1 MSGVGLLFVPGLR
14 PPSPRSRQ
22 QFWLVYRGRQIAV
35 HPAEGI
41 SAGPDREADL
51 RADAIHYLGRHE
63 DCDVFAAD
71 MAASAPPPPGLEF
84 RELFSLYGH
93 MSDPI
98 QKLTGRAIQV
108 LEWDR
113 THRFCGACGS
123 ATESAEVERA
133 RVCPSCRLHFFPRV
147 APSMIVAVE
156 RDDEILL
163 ARSPRFP
170 PGVWSV
176 LAGFV
181 EPGESVEDTIHREVF
196 EEAGVRVG
204 DIRYF
209 GSQPWP
215 HPHSLM
221 LGYQARYES
230 GEIAIDGEEIVEAG
244 WFKAEEMPGLFRG
257 DFSIAQWMIRDFLAR
272 HRG

>member
-1 MSGVGLLFVPGLR
+1 MSHAWFVPGHSA
-14 PPSPRSRQ
+14 PEVRSDPQ
-22 QFWLVYRGRQIAV
+22 IWLIYRGRQIAV
-35 HPAEGI
+35 DPEHGI
-41 SAGPDREADL
+41 APGPDREADL
-51 RADAIHYLGRHE
+51 RALAVHYLGRHE
-63 DCDVFAAD
+63 SCDVFAAD
-71 MAASAPPPPGLEF
+71 LAPSENAPPGLEF
-84 RELFSLYGH
+84 RELFSLYGR

-113 THRFCGACGS
+113 THRYCGS
-123 ATESAEVERA
+123 CGSETVYAEAERA
-133 RVCPSCRLHFFPRV
+133 RVCPRCRLQFFPRV

-163 ARSPRFP
+163 ARSPRVP
-170 PGVWSV
+170 PSVWSV

-196 EEAGVRVG
+196 EEAGVRVS

-221 LGYQARYES
+221 LGYQARYKS
-230 GEIAIDGEEIVEAG
+230 GDITIDGEEIVEAG
-244 WFKAEEMPGLFRG
+244 WFRPDEMPGLFRG
-257 DFSIAQWMIRDFLAR
+257 DFSIAQWMIHDFLAR

>member
-1 MSGVGLLFVPGLR
+1 MERRDLLFVPGVRR
-14 PPSPRSRQ
+14 PSTPSDVQ
-22 QFWLVYRGRQIAV
+22 YWFLYRGRQLAIHPERGLEPGPSRAGAV
-35 HPAEGI
+35 G
-41 SAGPDREADL
+41 
-51 RADAIHYLGRHE
+51 DAAVHYLGRLE
-63 DCDVFAAD
+63 DCDAFAAD
-71 MAASAPPPPGLEF
+71 LHPSAAAPADLEF
-84 RELFSLYGH
+84 RELFSLYGKLRD
-93 MSDPI
+93 SV
-98 QKLTGRAIQV
+98 QKLAGRAIQV
-108 LEWDR
+108 VEWDR
-113 THRFCGACGS
+113 THRFCGSCG
-123 ATESAEVERA
+123 TETEASPVERA
-133 RVCPSCRLHFFPRV
+133 RVCPACRLHFFPRV

-181 EPGESVEDTIHREVF
+181 EPGESAEDTVHREVF
-196 EEAGVRVG
+196 EESGVRVQ

-221 LGYQARYES
+221 LGYQARHAGGDIEV
-230 GEIAIDGEEIVEAG
+230 DGVEVTEAG
-244 WFKAEEMPGLFRG
+244 WFRADEMPGLFRG

-272 HRG
+272 HGR

>member
-1 MSGVGLLFVPGLR
+1 MTGRELLFVPGHRHPQR
-14 PPSPRSRQ
+14 PTTR
-22 QFWLVYRGRQIAV
+22 QFWLVYRGRQIA
-35 HPAEGI
+35 I
-41 SAGPDREADL
+41 DPDRGIAPGPG
-51 RADAIHYLGRHE
+51 RADELQAESVHYLGRHE
-63 DCDVFAAD
+63 GCDVFAAD
-71 MAASAPPPPGLEF
+71 VQPQTGAPPGLEF
-84 RELFSLYGH
+84 RELFSLYGT
-93 MSDPI
+93 MSDAL
-98 QKLTGRAIQV
+98 QKLAGRAIQV

-123 ATESAEVERA
+123 PTEYAERERA
-133 RVCPSCRLHFFPRV
+133 RVCPSCRLQFFPRV

-170 PGVWSV
+170 PNVWSV

-181 EPGESVEDTIHREVF
+181 EPGESVEDTVHREVF
-196 EEAGVRVG
+196 EEAGVEIR

-221 LGYQARYES
+221 LGYQATYAG

-244 WFKAEEMPGLFRG
+244 WFRADEMPGLFRG
-257 DFSIAQWMIRDFLAR
+257 DFSIAQWMIRDFLRR
-272 HRG
+272 HGG

>member
-1 MSGVGLLFVPGLR
+1 MSDAGLSFVPGYR
-14 PPSPRSRQ
+14 PPSKPTVQ
-22 QFWLVYRGRQIAV
+22 QFWLVYRGRQIAID
-35 HPAEGI
+35 PDRGI
-41 SAGPDREADL
+41 APGPDRESDV
-51 RADAIHYLGRHE
+51 DTESIHYLGRHE
-63 DCDVFAAD
+63 GWDVFAAD
-71 MAASAPPPPGLEF
+71 VAPHAGPPPGLEF
-84 RELFSLYGH
+84 RELFSLYGK
-93 MSDPI
+93 MSDSI

-123 ATESAEVERA
+123 RTETAERERA
-133 RVCPSCRLHFFPRV
+133 RVCPSCRLQFFPRV

-156 RDDEILL
+156 RDHQILL

-196 EEAGVRVG
+196 EEAGVQVR
-204 DIRYF
+204 DIHYF

-221 LGYQARYES
+221 LGYQARYAG
-230 GEIAIDGEEIVEAG
+230 GEITIDGQEIVEAG
-244 WFKAEEMPGLFRG
+244 WVRADEMPGLCRG
-257 DFSIAQWMIRDFLAR
+257 DFSIAQWMIRDFLGR
-272 HRG
+272 QRV